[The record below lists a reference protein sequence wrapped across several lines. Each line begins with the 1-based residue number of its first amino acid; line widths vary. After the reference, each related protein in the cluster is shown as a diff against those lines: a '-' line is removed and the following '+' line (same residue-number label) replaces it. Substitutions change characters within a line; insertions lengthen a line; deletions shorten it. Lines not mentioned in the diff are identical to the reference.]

1 MYVAVIEYDTDKI
14 NIVMPSFGLFVI
26 VFLKIITL

>member
-1 MYVAVIEYDTDKI
+1 MYVAVIEYDTDEI